1 MIHPECD
8 REKEKDK
15 EVIAE
20 ELSLGG
26 LQMEPG
32 CTKVIQSTLVYSRTC
47 ENLPWVLEINTG
59 VAPLAFARLM
69 WNDTYGL

>member
-1 MIHPECD
+1 MHPEQEG
-8 REKEKDK
+8 EKGRDK
-15 EVIAE
+15 EVVAE

-26 LQMEPG
+26 LQMDSG

-47 ENLPWVLEINTG
+47 GNLPWVPEINTA

-69 WNDTYGL
+69 WNDTSVF